1 MGHLFAHKAQID
13 GRFYL
18 AQRMLGAHP
27 LLRINR
33 VVKELRLAVVEPSG
47 TVMFQVERF
56 DSDGRVV
63 KVNSKE
69 TVVWLMIS
77 VLGLSVDF

>member
-1 MGHLFAHKAQID
+1 M
-13 GRFYL
+13 
-18 AQRMLGAHP
+18 
-27 LLRINR
+27 
-33 VVKELRLAVVEPSG
+33 EPSG